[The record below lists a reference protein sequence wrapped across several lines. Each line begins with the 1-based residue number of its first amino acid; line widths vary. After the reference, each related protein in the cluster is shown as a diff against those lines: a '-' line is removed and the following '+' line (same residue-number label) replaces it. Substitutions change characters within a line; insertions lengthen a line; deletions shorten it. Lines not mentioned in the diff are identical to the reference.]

1 MIKNRPALLTSD
13 EAYCTRPSLPYA
25 IDWSPI
31 PDLVRASTAD
41 LGGIQPTTG
50 AMFQAAGGAISDLP
64 SEGEVEMFRARDA
77 RFQMV
82 SVVASLVAVGEID
95 GQLLTTPFALTL
107 VPASKRGELE
117 LVDIETVSRL
127 DIAAIA
133 REAEAFYTNF
143 DPFTGEWGLYGLRTP
158 GLVAGKGFLDE
169 IGIVVDAF
177 YLAIGYDPNDVLAP
191 DIGLP
196 EGARERYARHRRDL
210 LFKPFSA
217 IEARRV
223 WGAGSP
229 IELFLLQE
237 LARRELHPQMQML
250 IMDDGSTFPSLYNLW
265 GDLDFRFSRGLIS
278 EVDMFFPDERVAIF
292 CDGGN
297 FHRGKRRRKDEAIN
311 AKLEAL
317 GIAAVRLK
325 GSLIVNDLGNA
336 ADLTLKVPSVN
347 PTHLTALQL

>member
-1 MIKNRPALLTSD
+1 
-13 EAYCTRPSLPYA
+13 
-25 IDWSPI
+25 
-31 PDLVRASTAD
+31 
-41 LGGIQPTTG
+41 
-50 AMFQAAGGAISDLP
+50 MFQAAGGTISDLP
-64 SEGEVEMFRARDA
+64 TEGEVEMFRAQDA

-82 SVVASLVAVGEID
+82 SVVASLVAVGETD
-95 GQLLTTPFALTL
+95 DHLLTTPFALTL

-117 LVDIETVSRL
+117 LVDIDAVARL
-127 DIAAIA
+127 DISAIA
-133 REAEAFYTNF
+133 RRAEAFYMNF
-143 DPFTGEWGLYGLRTP
+143 DPFTGEWGLYGLKTP
-158 GLVAGKGFLDE
+158 SLVAGKGFLDE

-177 YLAIGYDPNDVLAP
+177 YLSIEYDRNDVLAP

-210 LFKPFSA
+210 ICKPFRA
-217 IEARRV
+217 IVARRV

-237 LARRELHPQMQML
+237 LARRDLHPQIQIL

-278 EVDMFFPDERVAIF
+278 EVDMFFPDEKVAIF

-317 GIAAVRLK
+317 GFAAVRLK
-325 GSLIVNDLGNA
+325 GSLIVNDLGHA
-336 ADLTLKVPSVN
+336 ADFVVSAVERRR
-347 PTHLTALQL
+347 